1 MASRKV
7 RFEAAVVDDEDAGP
21 TRNAKKRSALLPDG
35 DDDDEEEEEEE
46 EMDGSDDPFQSGRA
60 RSRVKKRSR
69 RHHDDDEDDDDGPTE
84 ISKQTSLEVEG
95 IAIEPFHMK
104 NESTDGTGY
113 FDGDTYVFRKA
124 PVEDEPDAWL
134 DQLGQDEA
142 APASKDGSSTVYDPT
157 KIKAKSIHPARK
169 NMDDLSETDLY
180 AKIHPHLGNDDETI
194 MEAISR
200 YGGLLK
206 AESEKARQI
215 AKLAFDDLTEAA
227 SAMMLRGNI
236 NIYQMKRS
244 QMMTPLSPRSLIG
257 STAAASTN
265 NAFASSS
272 SSSSVVQWEYK
283 GSADGQIHG
292 PYTTQKMLS
301 WVQAGYFVGSAA
313 VQVRSIETTQALSS
327 SSPAAVK
334 PADVSIKDDLLS
346 DLMDDDDGEKASP
359 ITTDDK
365 QQPTNDEGSST
376 IWGEWQMSDQ
386 VDFEKYLSSSSSS

>member
-7 RFEAAVVDDEDAGP
+7 RFEAAVVDEDAGA
-21 TRNAKKRSALLPDG
+21 TRNAKKRSALLPDDG

-46 EMDGSDDPFQSGRA
+46 DGSDDPFQGGRA

-69 RHHDDDEDDDDGPTE
+69 RHHSDDEDDDDGPTE

-104 NESTDGTGY
+104 NESSDGTGY

-142 APASKDGSSTVYDPT
+142 AVSKESSSTLYDPT
-157 KIKAKSIHPARK
+157 KIKAKATQPARK

-180 AKIHPHLGNDDETI
+180 AKIQPHLANDHETI

-244 QMMTPLSPRSLIG
+244 QITPAPRSLTG
-257 STAAASTN
+257 SSAAASTN
-265 NAFASSS
+265 NAVAS

-292 PYTTQKMLS
+292 PYTTRDMLS

-313 VQVRSIETTQALSS
+313 VQVRSIETTTLLSS

-334 PADVSIKDDLLS
+334 PANVSIKDDLLL
-346 DLMDDDDGEKASP
+346 DLMDDDDGEKATP
-359 ITTDDK
+359 GTTDDK
-365 QQPTNDEGSST
+365 LHPANDEGSST

-386 VDFEKYLSSSSSS
+386 VDFEKYFSSSS